1 VEARLQQDATRSSG
15 SILSAIAIL
24 ALILFLSIE
33 GLRPPAPK
41 LADAGPTEFSAGRA
55 QGILYRLAGDG
66 VPHPTGSPQNEVVRG
81 RVIDEFTKLGYQPSV
96 QQGFACDEYGGCATV
111 NNVVTRLDG
120 SEPGEAVLVAAHY
133 DSVAAGPGA
142 FDDGAGVA
150 TVLECARAF
159 KSLPQPKHSIIFLV
173 DDGEEVGLLGARAF
187 VSQHPWAKEV
197 RVAVN
202 VDSRGTSGPSLM
214 FETGDANEWALRA
227 YASRA
232 RRPATSSIFY
242 EAYNRIPVDTDF
254 TVFKAAGYQGVNF
267 ANIGSVVHHHTPL
280 DNFANAD
287 SSTLQHQG
295 DNALSSLEAFA
306 DRDISNPPRTSA
318 VYFDV
323 FGHWVFSWPAAL
335 TLKIAILAALFLF
348 LEISWLIYKKRL
360 SGSEFLWGLFA
371 WFVAMIAV
379 GVLALAFSYI
389 LRRTGATA
397 SPWVAHP
404 IPAQVAFW
412 SLAIVVV
419 SLLSIR
425 FAGRARFL
433 GLWAGVW
440 TWWAIFGVAI
450 ASRYAAVGYTLQAA
464 TCAAALAGFLLVLRP
479 QNSSRAATLAVVI
492 PLAVGA
498 TLGFVPAL
506 LLYQTFGN
514 SALPGIAL
522 LVGLLCTPMAPL
534 CADGSRS
541 RGLSVVAIPAF
552 AAAATVI
559 AAFAAVVAPVFS
571 AKSPEH
577 LNLEYVQEADSGRS
591 QWVVYPASGRLPES
605 LGLATNFRRQ
615 DTGPYPW
622 IAEPS
627 FVVSAPHLDLPPPT
641 FTILELS
648 AATGKRMYHALLR
661 SERSAPEALVMF
673 PPDSGIE
680 SVSAQNEPVQ
690 LETERNRRNFN
701 GWYVFDFSAIPAKG
715 IELGF
720 TLPAG
725 KAVEV
730 YALDATYSLPLEG
743 LFLLKARPLTAVPYG
758 RGDRTIISRRVE
770 LLP

>member
-1 VEARLQQDATRSSG
+1 LQQDATQSSG
-15 SILSAIAIL
+15 SILSAIAVL
-24 ALILFLSIE
+24 ALILFLSVE
-33 GLRPPAPK
+33 GLRPPAPRPVN
-41 LADAGPTEFSAGRA
+41 ASPTDFSAGRA
-55 QGILYRLAGDG
+55 QGILYRLVGDG
-66 VPHPTGSPQNEVVRG
+66 IPHPTGSPQNDVVRG
-81 RVIDEFTKLGYQPSV
+81 RVMDELTKLGYQPAV

-111 NNVVTRLDG
+111 NNVVARLDG
-120 SEPGEAVLVAAHY
+120 SEPGDAVLAAAHY

-173 DDGEEVGLLGARAF
+173 DDGEEAGLLGARVF
-187 VSQHPWAKEV
+187 VGQHPWAKEV
-197 RVAVN
+197 RVVVN
-202 VDSRGTSGPSLM
+202 IESRGTTGPSLM

-242 EAYNRIPVDTDF
+242 EGYKRIPNDTDF

-267 ANIGSVVHHHTPL
+267 ANIGGVVHYHTPL

-295 DNALSSLEAFA
+295 ENALSSLEAFA
-306 DRDISNPPRTSA
+306 NRDISDPPRTSA

-323 FGHWVFSWPAAL
+323 FGRWVFWWPAAW
-335 TLKIAILAALFLF
+335 TLKIAIFSALLLC
-348 LEISWLIYKKRL
+348 LEIGWLIYKKRL
-360 SGSEFLWGLFA
+360 SGLEFLWGLFA
-371 WFVAMIAV
+371 WFVAMLAV
-379 GVLALAFSYI
+379 GVLALALSYI
-389 LRRTGATA
+389 LRRAGAT
-397 SPWVAHP
+397 SSQWVAHP
-404 IPAQVAFW
+404 IPGQISFW
-412 SLAIVVV
+412 SLAIVIVT
-419 SLLSIR
+419 LLSIR
-425 FAGRARFL
+425 FASRAGFL
-433 GLWAGVW
+433 GLWAGAW
-440 TWWAIFGVAI
+440 AWWAVFGIAI
-450 ASRYAAVGYTLQAA
+450 ASRYAAVGYVLQAA
-464 TCAAALAGFLLVLRP
+464 TCAAVLAGLLLVFCP
-479 QNSSRAATLAVVI
+479 QNSSRAATLAAVV

-498 TLGFVPAL
+498 ILGFVPAL

-514 SALPGIAL
+514 PALPGIAL
-522 LVGLLCTPMAPL
+522 LVGLLCTPIAPL
-534 CADGSRS
+534 CGERQRP
-541 RGLSVVAIPAF
+541 RGISVVGLPAL

-559 AAFAAVVAPVFS
+559 AAFAAIVAPVFS

-577 LNLEYVQEADSGRS
+577 VNLDYIQEADSGRS

-615 DTGPYPW
+615 ETGPYPW

-648 AATGKRMYHALLR
+648 AATGKRMYRALLR
-661 SERSAPEALVMF
+661 SERGAPEAGVLF

-680 SVSAQNEPVQ
+680 SVSAENELLPA
-690 LETERNRRNFN
+690 ESENFRGRVN
-701 GWYVFDFSAIPAKG
+701 GWFVFHFSAMPAKG
-715 IELGF
+715 VELGF

-725 KAVEV
+725 KAVQV
-730 YALDATYSLPLEG
+730 YALDASYSLPLDG

-758 RGDRTIISRRVE
+758 GGDRSIISRRVE

>member
-1 VEARLQQDATRSSG
+1 MEAYLQQDATQSSG

-24 ALILFLSIE
+24 ALILFLSVE

-41 LADAGPTEFSAGRA
+41 PITANATEFSGERA
-55 QGILYRLAGDG
+55 REILYRLAGDG
-66 VPHPTGSPQNEVVRG
+66 IPHPTGSPQNDVVRG
-81 RVIDEFTKLGYQPSV
+81 RVMDEFSKLGYQPAV
-96 QQGFACDEYGGCATV
+96 QQGFACDEYGDCATV
-111 NNVVTRLDG
+111 DNVVARLDG
-120 SEPGEAVLVAAHY
+120 GEPGDAVLMAAHY

-142 FDDGAGVA
+142 FDDGAGAA

-159 KSLPQPKHSIIFLV
+159 KSLPRPKHSIIFLV
-173 DDGEEVGLLGARAF
+173 DDGEEAGLLGARAF
-187 VSQHPWAKEV
+187 VGQHPWAKEV
-197 RVAVN
+197 RAAVN
-202 VDSRGTSGPSLM
+202 VDSRGTTGPSLM

-242 EAYNRIPVDTDF
+242 EAYKRIPNDTDF
-254 TVFKAAGYQGVNF
+254 TIFKAAGYQGVNF
-267 ANIGSVVHHHTPL
+267 ANIGGVVHYHTPL
-280 DNFANAD
+280 DNFANANT
-287 SSTLQHQG
+287 STLQHQG
-295 DNALSSLEAFA
+295 DNALGSLEAFA
-306 DRDISNPPRTSA
+306 NQDISNPPRASA

-323 FGHWVFSWPAAL
+323 FGRWVFWWPAAW
-335 TLKIAILAALFLF
+335 TLKFAILAALLLF
-348 LEISWLIYKKRL
+348 LEIGWLIYKQRL
-360 SGSEFLWGLFA
+360 TGMEFLWGLFA

-379 GVLALAFSYI
+379 GVLALAFGYI

-397 SPWVAHP
+397 NPWVAHP
-404 IPAQVAFW
+404 TAAQVSFW
-412 SLAIVVV
+412 SLAVVV
-419 SLLSIR
+419 ISLLAIR
-425 FAGRARFL
+425 FAGRAGFL

-440 TWWAIFGVAI
+440 TWWAVFGVAI
-450 ASRYAAVGYTLQAA
+450 ASRYAAVGYILQAA
-464 TCAAALAGFLLVLRP
+464 TCAAALAGLLFVFRP
-479 QNSSRAATLAVVI
+479 QSSSRATTWAVDV

-506 LLYQTFGN
+506 LLYQSFGN
-514 SALPGIAL
+514 PALPGIAL
-522 LVGLLCTPMAPL
+522 LVGLLCTPLAPL
-534 CADGSRS
+534 CADRH
-541 RGLSVVAIPAF
+541 RPPGLPVLALPVL

-559 AAFAAVVAPVFS
+559 AALAAIVAPVFS
-571 AKSPEH
+571 ARSPEH

-641 FTILELS
+641 FTVLELS
-648 AATGKRMYHALLR
+648 AAAGKRRYRALLR
-661 SERSAPEALVMF
+661 SERGAPEAGVLF

-680 SVSAQNEPVQ
+680 SVSAENQVLPPESE
-690 LETERNRRNFN
+690 LFRRRVN
-701 GWYVFDFSAIPAKG
+701 GWFVFHFSAMPAKG
-715 IELGF
+715 VELRF

-730 YALDATYSLPLEG
+730 YALDTTYSLPLEG

-758 RGDRTIISRRVE
+758 RGDRTMISRRVE

>member
-1 VEARLQQDATRSSG
+1 MQQDATQSSG

-24 ALILFLSIE
+24 ALILFLSVE

-41 LADAGPTEFSAGRA
+41 PVNASPAEFSAGRA
-55 QGILYRLAGDG
+55 QGILYRLVGDG
-66 VPHPTGSPQNEVVRG
+66 IPHPTGSPQNDVVRG
-81 RVIDEFTKLGYQPSV
+81 RVMDEFTKLGYQPTV

-111 NNVVTRLDG
+111 NNVVARLDG
-120 SEPGEAVLVAAHY
+120 SEPGESVLAAAHY

-150 TVLECARAF
+150 TVLECARAL
-159 KSLPQPKHSIIFLV
+159 KSLPQPKHSIIFLA
-173 DDGEEVGLLGARAF
+173 DDGEEAGLLGARVF
-187 VSQHPWAKEV
+187 VGQHPWAKEV

-202 VDSRGTSGPSLM
+202 VESRGTTGPSLM

-242 EAYNRIPVDTDF
+242 EGYKRIPNDTDF
-254 TVFKAAGYQGVNF
+254 SVFKAAGYQGVNF
-267 ANIGSVVHHHTPL
+267 ANIGDVVHYHTPL

-287 SSTLQHQG
+287 TSTLQHQG
-295 DNALSSLEAFA
+295 ENALSSLEAFA
-306 DRDISNPPRTSA
+306 NRDISNPPRTSA

-323 FGHWVFSWPAAL
+323 FGRWVFWWPAAW
-335 TLKIAILAALFLF
+335 TLKIAIFSTLFLF
-348 LEISWLIYKKRL
+348 LEIGWLIYKKRL
-360 SGSEFLWGLFA
+360 SGLEFLWGLLA
-371 WFVAMIAV
+371 WFVAMLAV
-379 GVLALAFSYI
+379 GVLALALSYI
-389 LRRTGATA
+389 LRRAGATA
-397 SPWVAHP
+397 SQWVAHP
-404 IPAQVAFW
+404 NPGQISFW

-419 SLLSIR
+419 TLISIR
-425 FAGRARFL
+425 FASRAGFL
-433 GLWAGVW
+433 GLWAGAW
-440 TWWAIFGVAI
+440 AWWAIFGIAI
-450 ASRYAAVGYTLQAA
+450 ASRYAAVGYILQAA
-464 TCAAALAGFLLVLRP
+464 TCAAVLAGLLLVFRP
-479 QNSSRAATLAVVI
+479 QNSSRAATLAAVV

-514 SALPGIAL
+514 PALPGIAL
-522 LVGLLCTPMAPL
+522 LVGLLCTPIAPL
-534 CADGSRS
+534 CGERHRP
-541 RGLSVVAIPAF
+541 RGLSVVALPAL

-559 AAFAAVVAPVFS
+559 AAFAAIVAPVFS

-577 LNLEYVQEADSGRS
+577 VNLDYIQEADSGRS

-615 DTGPYPW
+615 ETGPYPW

-648 AATGKRMYHALLR
+648 AATGKRIYRALLR
-661 SERSAPEALVMF
+661 SERGAPEAGVLF

-680 SVSAQNEPVQ
+680 SVSAENEALPP
-690 LETERNRRNFN
+690 ESEKFRRRVNSWF
-701 GWYVFDFSAIPAKG
+701 VFHFSAMPAKG
-715 IELGF
+715 VELSF

-730 YALDATYSLPLEG
+730 YALDSTYSLPLEG

-758 RGDRTIISRRVE
+758 SGDRTVISRRVE